1 MNSQAPLGRHRRAYI
16 YRRPA
21 ERSNFLGS
29 WISRLVSRIRSF
41 SIATTGIP
49 EDRSFSPFLSPSPP
63 PAVLQDDATVVR
75 KRRATEDDRR
85 FRRDKWRVSG
95 GYFDSGTIALG
106 NDRPPPRLPAHGPFA
121 SFSASAPRPELLIS
135 WLKMSDTRTIGRA
148 CASPAGSRG
157 RPLAEE
163 KNNRAYERTTDK
175 TAEGKEGGRS
185 STRDPGLKSL
195 YEAMQLD
202 RSYFPPRAPEHRATG
217 YPPQLHRPPRARSP
231 RRPISPPCSTTNNPD
246 FRRNIVLSGRANI

>member
-1 MNSQAPLGRHRRAYI
+1 MYSEVNSSAVRSTSRAGYI
-16 YRRPA
+16 YRRPV

-49 EDRSFSPFLSPSPP
+49 EDRSFSPSFSPPVPFSPS
-63 PAVLQDDATVVR
+63 AVLQDDATVVR

-106 NDRPPPRLPAHGPFA
+106 NDRPPSLTVPFPLSPSPLHG
-121 SFSASAPRPELLIS
+121 RLLIS
-135 WLKMSDTRTIGRA
+135 WLKMSDTRTTERVHP
-148 CASPAGSRG
+148 PAGSQ
-157 RPLAEE
+157 E
-163 KNNRAYERTTDK
+163 KNNRAHEGTTDK
-175 TAEGKEGGRS
+175 TREGKRS

-195 YEAMQLD
+195 YEAPARILD
-202 RSYFPPRAPEHRATG
+202 RSYFPPRTLRAGIFPAIT
-217 YPPQLHRPPRARSP
+217 PTPRVHSP
-231 RRPISPPCSTTNNPD
+231 CRPIFPPVFD
-246 FRRNIVLSGRANI
+246 HK